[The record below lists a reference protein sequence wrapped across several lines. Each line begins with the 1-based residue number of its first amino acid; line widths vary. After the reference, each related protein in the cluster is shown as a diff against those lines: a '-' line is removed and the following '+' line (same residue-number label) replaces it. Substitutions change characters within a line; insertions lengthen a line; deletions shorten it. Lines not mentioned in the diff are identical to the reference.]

1 MQVTKGMR
9 DFYPEEYKLREW
21 LFEKFRG
28 AALRSG
34 FQFYDCPILESEE
47 YIFVKLVKKSPISYI
62 PYKISQVE
70 HWL

>member
-28 AALRSG
+28 AAFEIGIS
-34 FQFYDCPILESEE
+34 IL
-47 YIFVKLVKKSPISYI
+47 
-62 PYKISQVE
+62 
-70 HWL
+70 